1 MSKHYRTNRS
11 ANRNNDSLNRDI
23 LDDTNGF
30 FGRAIKALGH
40 RRFQVETVDKKGNP
54 ILVDAPIRG
63 KILWINVGD
72 VLILGRNES
81 SDASSYEIL
90 GACDKKTLKRLRDA
104 KRLPASLFS
113 GTGEEAGDD
122 LFDRS
127 DDIADDEGVTV
138 QQEKPKAKAPVE
150 ETSTTD
156 EIDLDA
162 I

>member
-23 LDDTNGF
+23 LDDPTGF
-30 FGRAIKALGH
+30 FGRAVKALGH
-40 RRFQVETVDKKGNP
+40 RRFQVETVDAKGNP

-72 VLILGRNES
+72 VLILGKNES

-104 KRLPASLFS
+104 KRLPSSLFPES
-113 GTGEEAGDD
+113 GEGLGDD

-127 DDIADDEGVTV
+127 DDIAEDETTAGK
-138 QQEKPKAKAPVE
+138 QEKPKAKAPVAEPSAE
-150 ETSTTD
+150 E